1 MERFDGSLKGEVEKK
16 MQGVGFEPTPPKRIV
31 PETTA
36 LDHSAILASIKMEK
50 WGYKYLK
57 RGDVCFEPEEAS

>member
-1 MERFDGSLKGEVEKK
+1 MGKPEKK

-57 RGDVCFEPEEAS
+57 RGGVCF

>member
-1 MERFDGSLKGEVEKK
+1 MERFDGSLMGRGEKK

-50 WGYKYLK
+50 CVYKYLK
-57 RGDVCFEPEEAS
+57 RGKVCERGV